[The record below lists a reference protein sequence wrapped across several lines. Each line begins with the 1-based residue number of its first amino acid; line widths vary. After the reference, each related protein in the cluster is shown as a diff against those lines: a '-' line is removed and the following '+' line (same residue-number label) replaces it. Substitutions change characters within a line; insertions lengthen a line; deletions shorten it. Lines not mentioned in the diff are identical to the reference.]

1 MKSGIDEETER
12 GQKEA
17 EYCQELQEWAE
28 LELKASRKDVK
39 QRNFLE
45 KWKEV
50 NKWVW
55 EDASSF
61 FLKKLCCC
69 HLNLIAVS
77 KPDFC

>member
-45 KWKEV
+45 K
-50 NKWVW
+50 
-55 EDASSF
+55 
-61 FLKKLCCC
+61 
-69 HLNLIAVS
+69 
-77 KPDFC
+77 